1 MAVCASCGAALAP
14 DVAFC
19 GNCGKAVG
27 TASPAPQASA
37 AGGAGAAR
45 TPLAANVA
53 GALAY
58 VLGFITGI
66 LFLVLEPYKNNRFI
80 RFHAMQSIL
89 FSAAV
94 VAFSILWVILW
105 GILFDISIS
114 LALVAVPLRLLIS
127 LAIFAYWL
135 FLMYQ
140 AYSQREYRIPFIGDI
155 AAKQV
160 G

>member
-1 MAVCASCGAALAP
+1 MAFCASCGTVLAS

-19 GNCGKAVG
+19 GNCGKPVG
-27 TASPAPQASA
+27 TPSTAPQANA
-37 AGGAGAAR
+37 AGAGAAS

-53 GALAY
+53 GALTY

-66 LFLVLEPYKNNRFI
+66 LFLVLEPYKNDRFI

-94 VAFSILWVILW
+94 VAFSIAWTILW
-105 GILFDISIS
+105 GILFDLSVS
-114 LALVAVPLRLLIS
+114 LALVASPLRLLVS

-140 AYSQREYRIPFIGDI
+140 AYSRREYRIPYIGDI